1 MPNPNASEYKSRV
14 GLDSLYIALI
24 SQDESAGYA
33 AGTPEYL
40 APAAEATASPTVN
53 EETQYADDKPF
64 DTLSAEAETPVEITV
79 TNLPAEMVA
88 YLCGD
93 TFDAATGRVFDTAD
107 PTLAPYFALGFRS
120 KKSNGSYRYYWYLK
134 GRFTKPSE
142 EFATQGETPD
152 PKTAQVTFTAL
163 KTVYEFD
170 VDGSNNRSVKRVYG
184 DEDTT
189 NFSATG
195 WFSQV
200 QTPSVG
206 SIDALT
212 LMSSVPADE
221 DTDIAIAADITLTFN
236 NPLVA
241 NAINNVVLFD
251 DSTLTVVEA
260 TVTLSTSR
268 LVLTINPT
276 ASLSNNT
283 AYTVLYTGVTDIY
296 GQALEAGQVNFTTV
310 AA

>member
-1 MPNPNASEYKSRV
+1 MPNPNTNEYRQRV
-14 GLDSLYIALI
+14 GLDSLYIALVT
-24 SQDESAGYA
+24 QDDAAGYA

-40 APAAEATASPTVN
+40 APAGEATASPTVN
-53 EETQYADDKPF
+53 IETSYFDDKPY
-64 DTLSAEAETPVEITV
+64 DTHSSEAETPVEVTV
-79 TNLPAEMVA
+79 SNLPEEVAA
-88 YLCGD
+88 YLNGD
-93 TFDAATGRVFDTAD
+93 TFDAASGRVFDTAD

-152 PKTAQVTFTAL
+152 PKTQSVTFTAL
-163 KTVYEFD
+163 KTVHEFD
-170 VDGSNNRSVKRVYG
+170 VDGVNNRSVKRVKG

-189 NFSATG
+189 NFDATG
-195 WFSQV
+195 WFTQV
-200 QTPSVG
+200 QTPSVTAA
-206 SIDALT
+206 DALA
-212 LMSSVPADE
+212 LSSSVPVDE

-241 NAINNVVLFD
+241 GAINNVVLFD
-251 DSTLTVVEA
+251 DSTLTVVGA

-283 AYTVLYTGVTDIY
+283 DYTVLYAGVTDIY
-296 GQALEAGQVNFTTV
+296 GQTLAGQVNFTTI